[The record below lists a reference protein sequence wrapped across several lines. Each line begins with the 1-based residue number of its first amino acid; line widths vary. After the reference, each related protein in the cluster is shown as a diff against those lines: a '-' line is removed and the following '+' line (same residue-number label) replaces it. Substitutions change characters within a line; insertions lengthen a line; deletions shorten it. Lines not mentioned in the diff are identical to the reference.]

1 MCNEKMLT
9 EIHECVRYILWRGE
23 MARHINFLEVST
35 FRGIRNLRLDSFAD
49 INIITGNNKSGKT
62 SLLEILESFSDP
74 VKMKTWIMLGRN
86 AINTNGLSL
95 YDRLEL
101 LFDVDD
107 EEKEIRYS
115 IEYLGERHEICL
127 KAHVEQEMLPYEKV
141 RKIARWFSSVGDEQ
155 RGATLV
161 NACVVDFLDNNK
173 VVNTELLYDVQAT
186 MNLFTP
192 KGSRKNIVYVSPT
205 DHARGFLFL
214 SEVLDEPELYSEML
228 KIMQDFDDDII
239 SINADRKNDRSTSSA
254 VVYKILSKK
263 HKKAIPLNLYGDGMK
278 KALLLMSAVIK
289 AKDGVLLLD
298 EFETA
303 IHTSAME
310 HIFKWILDTCIRL
323 NVQVFMTSHSDEAI
337 LKVLTCSPE
346 LSKKMKH
353 ITLYKNGESTVAREL
368 TVEKAITLRKKGVE
382 LR

>member
-1 MCNEKMLT
+1 
-9 EIHECVRYILWRGE
+9 
-23 MARHINFLEVST
+23 MARHIKSIEVST
-35 FRGIRNLRLDSFAD
+35 FRGIRDLRLDNFAD
-49 INIITGNNKSGKT
+49 INIITGNNNSGKT

-74 VKMKTWIMLGRN
+74 MKMKTWVMLGRN
-86 AINTNGLSL
+86 AANANGLSL

-115 IEYLGERHEICL
+115 IEYLDEKHEICL
-127 KAHVEQEMLPYEKV
+127 RAHVDQEILPYEKV
-141 RKIARWFSSVGDEQ
+141 KKIARWFSLIGDEQ
-155 RGATLV
+155 RDAALV
-161 NACVVDFLDNNK
+161 NAFVVDFLDNNK

-192 KGSRKNIVYVSPT
+192 KGSRRNIVYVSPT

-228 KIMQDFDDDII
+228 KVMQDFDDDII
-239 SINADRKNDRSTSSA
+239 SINADRKNDRSTSSG

-303 IHTSAME
+303 IHTSAMD

-337 LKVLTCSPE
+337 LKALTCSPE
-346 LSKKMKH
+346 LSEKMKH

-368 TVEKAITLRKKGVE
+368 TVEKAIALRKKGVE